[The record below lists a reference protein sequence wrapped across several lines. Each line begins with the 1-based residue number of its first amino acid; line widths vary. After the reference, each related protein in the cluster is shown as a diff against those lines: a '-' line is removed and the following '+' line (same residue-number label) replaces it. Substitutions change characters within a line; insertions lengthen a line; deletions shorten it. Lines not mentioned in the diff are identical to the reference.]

1 MGAQENIRENKRLT
15 IVGELSHERFLC
27 NILLAPSFEV
37 EATST
42 APHTL
47 AKYYTTCS
55 SRPCARRVL
64 SVSTT
69 LAGMAHMRCSTA
81 GGVAFSPSVRVLTAM
96 RSERRGA
103 CGSSTLQ
110 SACSLTQSGASGGTR
125 LRGARQSAPASRGTY
140 STPYNV
146 KERLQTQCAAQLRWT
161 GKALWSRVPARM
173 QECGVIP
180 STSRHPTRCSV
191 RLENVTPRSTHV
203 TLAAP
208 IHRREV

>member
-110 SACSLTQSGASGGTR
+110 SACSLTQSGAREDTR

-146 KERLQTQCAAQLRWT
+146 KERL
-161 GKALWSRVPARM
+161 
-173 QECGVIP
+173 
-180 STSRHPTRCSV
+180 RHSGRGTIAMDRQSPVVS
-191 RLENVTPRSTHV
+191 S
-203 TLAAP
+203 AS
-208 IHRREV
+208 

>member
-69 LAGMAHMRCSTA
+69 LAGLANMRCSTA
-81 GGVAFSPSVRVLTAM
+81 AGVAFSPSVRVLTAM

-110 SACSLTQSGASGGTR
+110 SACSLTQSGAREDTR
-125 LRGARQSAPASRGTY
+125 LRGARQSAPASR
-140 STPYNV
+140 TP
-146 KERLQTQCAAQLRWT
+146 RLPRSGDSQLRL
-161 GKALWSRVPARM
+161 A
-173 QECGVIP
+173 C
-180 STSRHPTRCSV
+180 STVGTRRPLVSSHAHTTRCCRPVWSG
-191 RLENVTPRSTHV
+191 
-203 TLAAP
+203 A
-208 IHRREV
+208 